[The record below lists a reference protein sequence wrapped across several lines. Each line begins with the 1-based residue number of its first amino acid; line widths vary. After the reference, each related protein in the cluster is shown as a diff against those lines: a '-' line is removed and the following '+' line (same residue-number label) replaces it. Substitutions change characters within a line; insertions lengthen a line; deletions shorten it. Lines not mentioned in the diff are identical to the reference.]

1 MKQSLNDLLNGD
13 HSSNNDDVVDDQ
25 IQIADQE
32 DKKSPR
38 DAGYEDLD
46 VDIVDNTDV
55 PYKVL
60 QDHG

>member
-32 DKKSPR
+32 DKKSLR

>member
-1 MKQSLNDLLNGD
+1 MQSLDDLLKGD

-25 IQIADQE
+25 IQIIDQE

-38 DAGYEDLD
+38 DACYEDLD

-60 QDHG
+60 QDQS